1 MLLHLGVELE
11 PALASSNKEMCT
23 DLHDFVGNLLSVV
36 HFRTRMTGMS
46 FPRHWSPKLESI
58 LSALLSMLVDL
69 SAFLSRSS
77 DKLTQEAKKMVSL
90 VLLHLEHSPSH
101 FLDVLLQLSSL
112 LEMLNSWLHLQYN
125 FSNSNLCYLKYV
137 CAIRKAKKILYSS
150 IPTEVDTL
158 IKEVTFKTPSNLVI
172 WLQESADQ
180 WMRQMRE
187 KSKTRRHQDIVKFIL
202 EGAEEE
208 DTEELVNLLTT
219 DEKDTMEDETLD
231 AEEEA
236 GLFFVDKSQDD
247 IQGILPQELSMFDD
261 QSGEEV
267 DSDLEEEMNLAD
279 ELLAEL
285 DRGTGR
291 TSSGIELDKDKED
304 KLKKDDMQV
313 EQKDSGNQLESAEPM
328 DTSEDPAGRSGPG
341 QRSRSPELFVIQEE
355 VSFEERRAQALGLSG
370 QLSESRPEDRDE
382 EEEEDDMRRREEGE
396 KSDEE
401 EDEDE
406 NDDQSDSEEDES
418 AHKLGKNCR

>member
-1 MLLHLGVELE
+1 MLMRLCAPSEPAAIKILLTQFEDKMSYTQMKKLLNIIIGQKQPEIIFKYLTMVVAHLGVELE

-69 SAFLSRSS
+69 SAFCQDVTLVGIIVRNNVLLFPVRSS

-101 FLDVLLQLSSL
+101 FLDVLLQLSSTSRDAEFL
-112 LEMLNSWLHLQYN
+112 APLFRRTLCQYN

-137 CAIRKAKKILYSS
+137 CAIRKAKKLLYSS

-187 KSKTRRHQDIVKFIL
+187 KSKPDDTRDIVKFIL

-236 GLFFVDKSQDD
+236 GLFFVDKPKM
-247 IQGILPQELSMFDD
+247 IFRNRCLLAAFMFKKNVRKERKIQEL
-261 QSGEEV
+261 
-267 DSDLEEEMNLAD
+267 N
-279 ELLAEL
+279 
-285 DRGTGR
+285 
-291 TSSGIELDKDKED
+291 
-304 KLKKDDMQV
+304 
-313 EQKDSGNQLESAEPM
+313 
-328 DTSEDPAGRSGPG
+328 
-341 QRSRSPELFVIQEE
+341 
-355 VSFEERRAQALGLSG
+355 
-370 QLSESRPEDRDE
+370 
-382 EEEEDDMRRREEGE
+382 
-396 KSDEE
+396 
-401 EDEDE
+401 
-406 NDDQSDSEEDES
+406 
-418 AHKLGKNCR
+418 